1 MADIDLEAIQ
11 AELRATLARRRAD
24 LLARLA
30 AAPASD
36 TPVAVYAVGGYSV
49 FERGQIRYVS
59 PAEQAARY
67 QTAVRHLLVWYVA
80 QYAAMRQEIR

>member
-1 MADIDLEAIQ
+1 MAELELEAIQ
-11 AELRATLARRRAD
+11 AELRATLARRRAG
-24 LLARLA
+24 LLTAMA
-30 AAPASD
+30 TAPVSGAPVVVY
-36 TPVAVYAVGGYSV
+36 PVAGYTLV
-49 FERGQIRYVS
+49 EAGQIRYVS